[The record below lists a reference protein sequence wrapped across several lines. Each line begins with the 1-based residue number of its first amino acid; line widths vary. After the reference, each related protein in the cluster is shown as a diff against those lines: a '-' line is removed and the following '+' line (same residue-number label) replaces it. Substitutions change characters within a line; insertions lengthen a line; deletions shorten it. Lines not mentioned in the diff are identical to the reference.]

1 MSTNLTATP
10 MERDVVIITGADAA
24 EYLQTQLTQDV
35 VSLAVGESLWS
46 FILTPRSEIEA
57 IVRVTST
64 ADGHI
69 LDVAPGYGDRVRQRL
84 DGPLFRM
91 DVGFAQDTWPGVAWR
106 GDGASDVQGD
116 APIRAPL
123 PWDGVEAVDEVGPEV
138 RTPRDVA
145 ALTQSELDA
154 IRIGANWP
162 AETEI
167 DGTTTPAMSG
177 IVGHT
182 VNFEKGCYTGQEF
195 VARVH
200 HRDAAPPRRL
210 VQIAFEPG
218 AGVAEGADVMV
229 DGQPAGIVTS
239 AVDALGVA
247 LGYCKRSVAL
257 PASGV
262 VGSIVVALS

>member
-1 MSTNLTATP
+1 
-10 MERDVVIITGADAA
+10 
-24 EYLQTQLTQDV
+24 
-35 VSLAVGESLWS
+35 
-46 FILTPRSEIEA
+46 
-57 IVRVTST
+57 
-64 ADGHI
+64 
-69 LDVAPGYGDRVRQRL
+69 
-84 DGPLFRM
+84 M